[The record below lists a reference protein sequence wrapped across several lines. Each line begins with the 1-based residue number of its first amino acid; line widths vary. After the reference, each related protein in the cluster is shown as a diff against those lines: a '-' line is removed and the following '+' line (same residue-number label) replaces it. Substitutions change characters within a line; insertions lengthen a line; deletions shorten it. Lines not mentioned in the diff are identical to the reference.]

1 MEGITK
7 HVVEPWLSG
16 LGSSRVNTV
25 VQKFKRP
32 GDQQFEY
39 EPILVVGKFSCHY
52 SVQKEIN
59 SKTQNVVYKSNTT
72 IMVDA
77 KLLRP
82 LKVEYSLKAK
92 FCINIGTIPPQLLH
106 FMTVM

>member
-1 MEGITK
+1 ML
-7 HVVEPWLSG
+7 WNLDY
-16 LGSSRVNTV
+16 LDLAGSSRVNTV

-77 KLLRP
+77 KLL
-82 LKVEYSLKAK
+82 
-92 FCINIGTIPPQLLH
+92 
-106 FMTVM
+106 